1 MKGLMLCE
9 WKLKGEYI
17 FVAIYTLY
25 FYEDTWTNMS
35 RLITLDLEVNLACH
49 HFSSMEAVRRRY
61 LVELE
66 EHGHPDAFPLRRR
79 ALAFE
84 KEKRDGKT
92 VSISFAGSAR

>member
-1 MKGLMLCE
+1 
-9 WKLKGEYI
+9 
-17 FVAIYTLY
+17 
-25 FYEDTWTNMS
+25 
-35 RLITLDLEVNLACH
+35 
-49 HFSSMEAVRRRY
+49 MEAVRRRY